1 MRALPLLTGALLV
14 SATPFA
20 AFADEEG
27 LPDPPL
33 VLSLAPG
40 ASGAP
45 WKVKIENTGEVPVR
59 LAADSRL
66 LSLEVTPPAGSPAE
80 AALRKKGAKSTEPV
94 VAKCELP
101 ADIRPTTDEGREL
114 VVPGKRSFTLS
125 FDPGCYC
132 FGTKERGALVNGAS
146 VKARFGFPTPAPKT
160 VKGKVQPLTSP
171 FVAAPV
177 GAAVGKLA
185 SVKAITSAAIALGED
200 VKVVPVPVP
209 ASAGNASAG
218 GSVSNGGIEVT
229 TGETLDVARGSEITV
244 TVTLTNTSDRALT
257 SLFRPEMIRF
267 LVSGPN
273 GSVNCGHA
281 RTVASPIRELFGT
294 IPVKGKTSI
303 SLLVTSVCGFD
314 TFDEAG
320 IYRVT
325 PTFDSSG
332 ASGQSIRLK
341 TWDGEASA
349 KAPLLLRVRTN
360 KRARTTARPSLD

>member
-1 MRALPLLTGALLV
+1 MSRVIPTSALLV
-14 SATPFA
+14 GLAITPHMA
-20 AFADEEG
+20 SADESG

-66 LSLEVTPPAGSPAE
+66 LSLEVTPPAGSAAE
-80 AALRKKGAKSTEPV
+80 TALRKKGSKSTEPI

-114 VVPGKRSFTLS
+114 VVPGKRSFTMTI
-125 FDPGCYC
+125 DPFFYC
-132 FGTKERGALVNGAS
+132 FGAKERGALVTGAS
-146 VKARFGFPTPAPKT
+146 VKARFGFPTPTPKT
-160 VKGKVQPLTSP
+160 VKGKVQPPTAP

-177 GAAVGKLA
+177 GAAVGKLGP
-185 SVKAITSAAIALGED
+185 VKAITSAAALLGED

-209 ASAGNASAG
+209 ATPNATASTGNE
-218 GSVSNGGIEVT
+218 GIVVT
-229 TGETLDVARGSEITV
+229 TGETLDVSRGSEITV

-273 GSVNCGHA
+273 GSVSCGNP

-341 TWDGEASA
+341 TWDGEVSA